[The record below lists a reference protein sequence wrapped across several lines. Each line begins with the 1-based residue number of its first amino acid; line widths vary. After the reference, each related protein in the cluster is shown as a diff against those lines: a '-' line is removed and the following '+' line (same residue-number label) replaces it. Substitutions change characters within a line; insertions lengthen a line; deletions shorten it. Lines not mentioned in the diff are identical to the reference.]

1 MLGGFEMKTKTPL
14 TLSTMLLIA
23 SIILAVCAPKPTP
36 TPEAIKK
43 IIISNIVEND
53 EIVGQ
58 IEQTKLFDQCQSS
71 SALNTQLQFSESR
84 SETTQKELVIS
95 AGVTGGV
102 DIPTVAKIELQSAI
116 EEHFSVEKSSNSGKQ
131 ETLAIEVPGGTRKEY
146 KIIWNDI
153 RRRGTIEYLEDGVSK
168 FANYSYRIGIEL
180 ASSIVKDIDCSIF
193 ITPSPTIE
201 IPTETPTPEP
211 AGTAEPIPLQ
221 ERPIAEG
228 CIFSKTWQVDSTD
241 AEALS
246 SVSIDPDGCYSMSTV
261 GISVAN
267 AGALRFYESDRKYSA
282 TTGIYTPITEKSVI
296 EFDIKV
302 NYLFIVYPENP
313 AYISFA
319 VAPAQDPITDKSAA
333 RFKLLVEKNE
343 KKPVIFFI
351 MADADEFTGT
361 KVKNQHYEYG
371 KRYHIRLE
379 LSGTAMRVYI
389 NGAKMDEELGI
400 PDGPKVFYIGYKLPI
415 VSGADLEITNIKIDG
430 ALK

>member
-1 MLGGFEMKTKTPL
+1 MNAKTPL
-14 TLSTMLLIA
+14 PLWTTLVIA
-23 SIILAVCAPKPTP
+23 SIILAACGPKSTP
-36 TPEAIKK
+36 TPEAAKK
-43 IIISNIVEND
+43 IIITNIVEND

-58 IEQTKLFDQCQSS
+58 IEQSKIFDQCESS
-71 SALNTQLQFSESR
+71 SPLNTQLQFSESS

-95 AGVTGGV
+95 AGVTGGA
-102 DIPTVAKIELQSAI
+102 DIPAIAKVELQSAI

-131 ETLAIEVPGGTRKEY
+131 ETLAIEVPGNTRKEY

-153 RRRGTIEYLEDGVSK
+153 RRRGTVEYLEDGVSK

-180 ASSIVKDIDCSIF
+180 ASSTVKNIDCSIF
-193 ITPSPTIE
+193 ITPSPTVE
-201 IPTETPTPEP
+201 VPTETPSPEP
-211 AGTAEPIPLQ
+211 AAETEPAPLL

-241 AEALS
+241 ADALS
-246 SVSIDPDGCYSMSTV
+246 GVSIEPDGCYSLSPV
-261 GISVAN
+261 GISVTN
-267 AGALRFYESDRKYSA
+267 ENALRFYESDKKYST

-296 EFDIKV
+296 EFDLGV

-319 VAPAQDPITDKSAA
+319 VAPAKDPITDKSAA

-343 KKPVIFFI
+343 KKPVIFFV
-351 MADADEFTGT
+351 MADAGEFTGS

-379 LSGTAMRVYI
+379 LSSTAMSVYI

-415 VSGADLEITNIKIDG
+415 VSGADLEIANIRIDG
-430 ALK
+430 TLK